1 MRGRVAST
9 VPVSEQ
15 GAVRRDV
22 TFFATPNVV
31 LVSKV
36 NLMEIFNILDT
47 VFSEIRGKGDFF
59 LNLYLYICMA
69 YIMSIKL

>member
-1 MRGRVAST
+1 MRGRVASI

-22 TFFATPNVV
+22 TFFGTPNVV

-36 NLMEIFNILDT
+36 NLIEIFNILDT

-59 LNLYLYICMA
+59 
-69 YIMSIKL
+69 